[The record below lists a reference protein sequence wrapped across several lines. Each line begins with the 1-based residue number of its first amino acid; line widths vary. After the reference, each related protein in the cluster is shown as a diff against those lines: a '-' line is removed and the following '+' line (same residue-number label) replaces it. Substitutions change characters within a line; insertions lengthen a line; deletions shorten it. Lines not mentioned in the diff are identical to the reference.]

1 MRGKVNTRR
10 LKVIV
15 YLFFS
20 CQVQFLNS
28 YYSNVNNIFFDKTRH
43 KLVHMYMYMYTNQQ
57 HVLNLCNR
65 HETISM
71 YIFLDCLP
79 GYYKTNCSDP
89 CRYPN
94 YGLRCQKE
102 CNCPEKS
109 CHHVFGCPDHKLDG
123 KISLRK
129 KTRKRNIYKYLQRLE
144 QIETHS
150 LESYFDYE

>member
-1 MRGKVNTRR
+1 
-10 LKVIV
+10 
-15 YLFFS
+15 
-20 CQVQFLNS
+20 
-28 YYSNVNNIFFDKTRH
+28 
-43 KLVHMYMYMYTNQQ
+43 MYMYTNQQ

-89 CRYPN
+89 CRYPS

-109 CHHVFGCPDHKLDG
+109 CHHVFGCPDHRLDG

-129 KTRKRNIYKYLQRLE
+129 KTERGIFTSIYKYIINKQFQRFRILQCLIPKMCCGSCCYFLRRGGGE
-144 QIETHS
+144 VKITKATAGIELMTYRFEALHCV
-150 LESYFDYE
+150 DK